1 MAGYGIR
8 SFLIAQS
15 LNQID
20 KAYGQ
25 NHSILDNCHVRVTFA
40 TNDERTAKR
49 ISETLGTATELRAQR
64 NYAGHRLAPWLGHLM
79 VSRQETAR
87 PLLTPGEVM
96 QLPPDEAVV
105 MVSSV
110 PPVKARKLRYYA
122 DSNFKRRVLP
132 SPVLTAGPYPD
143 APPVR
148 ADDWSGLVAPLA
160 PSASNPAFLT
170 GMDADEG
177 GPRLQPELTE
187 IATHSLALDALTNDL
202 ALLDD
207 DDAPLPL
214 PRQIDPAMQR
224 TARLAALDPDDGIT
238 L

>member
-1 MAGYGIR
+1 
-8 SFLIAQS
+8 
-15 LNQID
+15 
-20 KAYGQ
+20 
-25 NHSILDNCHVRVTFA
+25 
-40 TNDERTAKR
+40 
-49 ISETLGTATELRAQR
+49 
-64 NYAGHRLAPWLGHLM
+64 
-79 VSRQETAR
+79 
-87 PLLTPGEVM
+87 M

-122 DSNFKRRVLP
+122 DANFKRRVLP
-132 SPVLTAGPYPD
+132 PPVLIAGPYPD

-148 ADDWSGLVAPLA
+148 ADDWGELA
-160 PSASNPAFLT
+160 VSAVTTSSNPTFMP

-187 IATHSLALDALTNDL
+187 IATPSPALDALTNDL

-207 DDAPLPL
+207 DDDAPLPL
-214 PRQIDPAMQR
+214 PGQLDPAMQR
-224 TARLAALDPDDGIT
+224 AARLAVLDPDDGIT